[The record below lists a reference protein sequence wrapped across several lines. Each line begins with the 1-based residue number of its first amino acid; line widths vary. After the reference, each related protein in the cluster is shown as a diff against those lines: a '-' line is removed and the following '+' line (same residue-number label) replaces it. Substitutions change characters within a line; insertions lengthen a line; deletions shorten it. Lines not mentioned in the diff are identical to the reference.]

1 MHLPWEIDSK
11 TNIGNPFNFENWAKM
26 VGKDGK
32 AVSLFSGENQMQ
44 VLLCSNGDFEFGENN
59 GIFQWIYQIVRTYF
73 EIKILILKIKLGW
86 KFAGRQWSRINHFRL
101 DLISNRSEIKVQ
113 SEWTSVGSQPRT

>member
-1 MHLPWEIDSK
+1 MMHLPWEIDSK

-32 AVSLFSGENQMQ
+32 AVSLFSGDNQMQ

-73 EIKILILKIKLGW
+73 EIKILILKI
-86 KFAGRQWSRINHFRL
+86 
-101 DLISNRSEIKVQ
+101 
-113 SEWTSVGSQPRT
+113 